1 MKVLLVAATA
11 GEVEPV
17 FKHLGGTELPEAGGL
32 PQTLR
37 AGKLE
42 VDFVISGI
50 GMVPTVY
57 ATTRAL
63 ASKTYELAINA
74 GIGGGSNGARII
86 HLADVYHVTSERL
99 PEVGAED
106 GTAFLSLDAMA
117 LPGNNEKPFSDGVL
131 HNLHIPQCIHDL
143 ELLTIAGRTVNLV
156 TGSEATEQR
165 RKKDFRFEELE
176 SMEGAGFFYACLK
189 ENVPF
194 AEIRS
199 VSNYTGPR
207 NRESWKIPEAIA
219 ALNKTLIELF
229 DQISS

>member
-17 FKHLGGTELPEAGGL
+17 FRHLGGTELPKAGGL
-32 PQTLR
+32 PQTLQR
-37 AGKLE
+37 GKLE

-63 ASKTYELAINA
+63 ASKTYNLALNA
-74 GIGGGSNGARII
+74 GIGGGSSGLRLI
-86 HLADVYHVTSERL
+86 HLTSVYHVTSQCL

-106 GTAFLSLDAMA
+106 GDAFLSLDDMQ

-131 HNLHIPQCIHDL
+131 HNLDIPQCIRDL
-143 ELLTIAGRTVNLV
+143 DLHTISGRTVNLV
-156 TGSEATEQR
+156 TGSEATEKR
-165 RKKDFRFEELE
+165 RKKDFRLEELE

-194 AEIRS
+194 AELRA
-199 VSNYTGPR
+199 VSNYTGLR
-207 NRESWKIPEAIA
+207 DRKSWKIPEAIA
-219 ALNKTLIELF
+219 TLNKTLIQLF
-229 DQISS
+229 DQLSS

>member
-17 FKHLGGTELPEAGGL
+17 FKRLGGTELPKAGGL
-32 PQTLR
+32 PQTLQR
-37 AGKLE
+37 GPLE

-63 ASKTYELAINA
+63 ASKTYDLALNA
-74 GIGGGSNGARII
+74 GIGGASKGLREIRLG
-86 HLADVYHVTSERL
+86 DVYHVTSERL

-106 GTAFLSLDAMA
+106 GTAFLSLDAMH

-131 HNLHIPQCIHDL
+131 HNLHIPQCILDL
-143 ELLTIAGRTVNLV
+143 DLLTVPGRTVNLV
-156 TGSEATEQR
+156 TGSEETEMR
-165 RKKDFRFEELE
+165 RKTDSRFEELE
-176 SMEGAGFFYACLK
+176 SMEGAAFFYACLK

-194 AEIRS
+194 AEIRA
-199 VSNYTGPR
+199 VSNYTGLR
-207 NRESWKIPEAIA
+207 DRKSWKIPEAITT
-219 ALNKTLIELF
+219 LNETLIHLF